1 MRRHA
6 KLLGLSLFVVAT
18 AIVTGAAYSSEA
30 TVAHERKEVAGLGV
44 LFGAE
49 PEPALTEEMQFLRW
63 RVTSLADQDPYRDLE
78 DAAVTIKHD
87 GAEFGPIGVRGAR
100 GDPGLYQTQHIFT
113 EAGEYESVLSFR
125 KGEEEEVHSVAFTF
139 TIRDRATL
147 EIPGG

>member
-1 MRRHA
+1 MRRHS

-18 AIVTGAAYSSEA
+18 AIVTGAAYSSDG
-30 TVAHERKEVAGLGV
+30 TLPHERKEVAGLSV

-63 RVTSLADQDPYRDLE
+63 RINSLADREPYRDLE
-78 DAAVTIKHD
+78 DAEVTIKRD
-87 GAEFGPIGVRGAR
+87 GEEFGPFGVRGAR
-100 GDPGLYQTQHIFT
+100 GDPGLYQTQHIFK

-125 KGEEEEVHSVAFTF
+125 KGEEEEVHSVSFMF

-147 EIPGG
+147 EIPGR